1 MEQIPLSQKNDI
13 ITPLAEGI
21 AKTKKWIITRDNQK
35 LFLKETLVK
44 KPHLSTKE
52 MKDIKSQFDFFV
64 PIIEEKST
72 GNKNYTLYPF
82 IKGKKF
88 NNHSLCQVD
97 EIAKN
102 VGKMLISLSKCNLD
116 SNEVK
121 FCEIKKN
128 FLKDIEF
135 FFSCRQSPFDI
146 TKEEFI
152 KEGVSL
158 LKSFEGQKQTLIH
171 GDIKPDNII
180 ISKDKIYFVDIDEMK
195 KNFFS
200 FNFQFTCQ
208 MLFYR
213 SKKYSLFFR
222 KVIETY
228 FNSNIPD
235 CFIENYK
242 FMLYNKFFNRARIFI
257 EKGDIEGERLF
268 YKEFKHIF
276 KLIRKKDWKI
286 F

>member
-1 MEQIPLSQKNDI
+1 MDQLPLSHEKDIIIPL
-13 ITPLAEGI
+13 PEGI
-21 AKTKKWIITRDNQK
+21 ANTKKWVISRDNQR
-35 LFLKETLVK
+35 LFLKETFVK
-44 KPHLSTKE
+44 QNSLTRQELNK
-52 MKDIKSQFDFFV
+52 IKSKFNFFV
-64 PIIEEKST
+64 PVLEEKFVKD
-72 GNKNYTLYPF
+72 KNYTLSPF

-88 NNHSLCQVD
+88 NNHTLFQTQT
-97 EIAKN
+97 IADK
-102 VGKMLISLSKCNLD
+102 VGKMLACLAKCNVD
-116 SNEVK
+116 SD
-121 FCEIKKN
+121 EIKLSDIKQN
-128 FLKDIEF
+128 FLADIEF
-135 FFSCRQSPFDI
+135 FFACRKAHFDF

-152 KEGVSL
+152 KEGLFL
-158 LKSFEGQKQTLIH
+158 LKSFEGQSQHLIH

-195 KNFFS
+195 KGFFA

-213 SKKYSLFFR
+213 SKKYSEFFR
-222 KVIETY
+222 RVILA
-228 FNSNIPD
+228 FFDGNVPD
-235 CFIENYK
+235 WFVENYK